1 MKRFFLRALWFA
13 MLALAGS
20 SAFCQTLD
28 NAEFARGLQEL
39 IEAAGGDFSN
49 VRAETFSRDEKGTS
63 TAWRSLVQIGGADV
77 TIYANFATIRLG
89 RYSDAASA
97 RKAYGDA
104 VKLVRATLPAE
115 WKPAGESTR
124 KGEGGVEIGRATF
137 QREKLEPRVWVAYT
151 GTPSTGVVTVNVGNT
166 PARLRADK
174 DKKS

>member
-1 MKRFFLRALWFA
+1 MMRMFMAAVLL
-13 MLALAGS
+13 LAS
-20 SAFCQTLD
+20 SAAHCQL
-28 NAEFARGLQEL
+28 NNFEFARGLQEL
-39 IEAAGGDFSN
+39 IEAAGGNFSN

-77 TIYANFATIRLG
+77 TIYPNFATIRLG

-97 RKAYGDA
+97 RTAYGDA

-115 WKPAGESTR
+115 WKPTGDAVR
-124 KGEGGVEIGRATF
+124 KGEAGVEIGRATF

-151 GTPSTGVVTVNVGNT
+151 GTPTTGVVTVNVGNT
-166 PARLRADK
+166 PARLRFDK